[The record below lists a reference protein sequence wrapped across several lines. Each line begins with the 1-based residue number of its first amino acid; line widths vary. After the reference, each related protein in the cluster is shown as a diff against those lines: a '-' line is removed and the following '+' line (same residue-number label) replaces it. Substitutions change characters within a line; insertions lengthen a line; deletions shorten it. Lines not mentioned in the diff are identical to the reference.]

1 MREWTEWSTPAPWGV
16 LQPRPR
22 AASPV
27 RRMTPGP
34 PELVSHYTRAKYL
47 AEREASRLCRED
59 EVPVVIVNP
68 TATVGPWDVKPTP
81 IGMLVLRFL
90 RGRMPAYIE
99 TGLNLASVEDV
110 AQGHL
115 LALEKGRVGERYIL
129 GGSNLR
135 LKEFLDILGAITGRR
150 APWLRVPKGLV
161 ALVASLDTFV
171 EGTLL
176 KRTPSI
182 PLEGFRHGRRPQWVG
197 SSKAVRELGYP
208 QTPVEEA
215 LEKAVAWLLE
225 PRVLLKR
232 GRPLR
237 AAAGRSPR

>member
-1 MREWTEWSTPAPWGV
+1 MLALEGLDVEVAYGDITERDSLQQAVRGCDAVIHTAALFTFWERDPGRYYQVNVEGTRMVLEVARDAGVDRVVYTSTVGC
-16 LQPRPR
+16 L
-22 AASPV
+22 AASPKG
-27 RRMTPGP
+27 RLTREEDDARPA
-34 PELVSHYTRAKYL
+34 ELVSHYTRSKYL

-59 EVPVVIVNP
+59 EVPVLIVNP

-150 APWLRVPKGLV
+150 APWLRVP
-161 ALVASLDTFV
+161 
-171 EGTLL
+171 
-176 KRTPSI
+176 
-182 PLEGFRHGRRPQWVG
+182 GRVWWPW
-197 SSKAVRELGYP
+197 
-208 QTPVEEA
+208 
-215 LEKAVAWLLE
+215 
-225 PRVLLKR
+225 
-232 GRPLR
+232 
-237 AAAGRSPR
+237 